1 MNLKWATVYGGEL
14 LGRCPF
20 EAVGRKH
27 RRFATPRKV
36 KQVRLPFHQ
45 WDGHIGPW
53 KEHFGKGHG
62 QVYPL
67 LGSKPKRSCNEVE
80 VAKVLRQIRD
90 HAFWFSAYNTA
101 NMPKIWRPWV
111 RSMDELPAWLEELD
125 SAIRVKITSPRG
137 SMPDV
142 VAWNDARPLR
152 SALFVECKG
161 PKEKFKESQ
170 EDWISAAFTKG
181 LKVSQVAISVRSF

>member
-1 MNLKWATVYGGEL
+1 L
-14 LGRCPF
+14 LGQHPF
-20 EAVGRKH
+20 EAVGRKS
-27 RRFATPRKV
+27 RRHTVPRKV
-36 KQVRLPFHQ
+36 EHVRLPYRQ
-45 WDGHIGPW
+45 WDGRIGPW

-67 LGSKPKRSCNEVE
+67 WGSKPKRSCNEVE
-80 VAKVLRQIRD
+80 VAKILRQIRD

-111 RSMDELPAWLEELD
+111 RSMDELPPWLEELD
-125 SAIRVKITSPRG
+125 SVIRVKITSPRG
-137 SMPDV
+137 GMPDV
-142 VAWNDARPLR
+142 VAWNDNHPLH

-170 EDWISAAFTKG
+170 EDWISAAFVKG
-181 LKVSQVAISVRSF
+181 LKASHVAVSVRPF